1 MKCDIVELLRLHI
14 KEAAEIIVSL
24 QEDLEKQAH
33 QLEALAKEIE
43 EKKKLADRYSILA
56 TTNQESFAAFKAEL
70 EETIRKELIA
80 QSEKGKRIR
89 RLASFIV
96 WFITLVMGAALGTYL
111 QFRFEPYFK
120 NPSKQTPPAV
130 SVPENPTKPQPQQ
143 TAPRA
148 TNR

>member
-96 WFITLVMGAALGTYL
+96 WFITLVMGAALGTYSGFNSRV
-111 QFRFEPYFK
+111 QYK
-120 NPSKQTPPAV
+120 TH
-130 SVPENPTKPQPQQ
+130 
-143 TAPRA
+143 
-148 TNR
+148 